1 MDVGVIIFRA
11 ISVYEQYMSMCIYDE
26 KDDDGG
32 GDVWEWHVSVI
43 DDAIVPAFPRRPS
56 RRHFI

>member
-1 MDVGVIIFRA
+1 VQVDCA
-11 ISVYEQYMSMCIYDE
+11 E
-26 KDDDGG
+26 DGG

-43 DDAIVPAFPRRPS
+43 DDTIAPTFPRRPS